1 MEYFV
6 SFTENDKSVILH
18 KTPDKA
24 EAVEFAKTTQSD
36 YKAQGKHG
44 MLTVYTLSTER
55 GKPMQKCFEF
65 FEV

>member
-1 MEYFV
+1 MEFFV
-6 SFTENDKSVILH
+6 SYTEKDNSEILH

-24 EAVEFAKTTQSD
+24 EAVEFAKKTQAD
-36 YKAQGKHG
+36 YKAKGYHG

-55 GKPMQKCFEF
+55 GKPMQKCLEF

>member
-6 SFTENDKSVILH
+6 SFTENDNSVILH

-24 EAVEFAKTTQSD
+24 EAVGFAIERQAD

-65 FEV
+65 LEV